1 MLRKFFVL
9 GFVILSISFVS
20 AQSKI
25 AVLPATGKGKSAQM
39 AKSLA
44 KEIKTIYKTVKDVN
58 LIDAERVLS
67 ATERSDFDACS
78 TKQKCVA
85 ERSKGISK
93 VDMILFPVVRN
104 KEGTFNV
111 TLYIFS
117 TKSGKRVAKPVVK
130 GEEDIDAEDLAAD
143 IAAALIEASS
153 NLSVETDETDS
164 EEDEED
170 SGSSSSARTEK
181 KEEVVEK
188 VSPREQKNRIRAGF
202 KTYKSGDAKGAAKLF
217 REGGDETLAGMAE
230 DIDNAVQNARKLIK
244 DKDFG
249 EAVKILNSVEGRDFE
264 LREKGYK
271 ELQFIKETN
280 KKHKYNEPSDSD
292 YTKVRNIFRD
302 IKKDIKAVADW
313 KNAEIAKLDDSMRG
327 ELKEKEKIT
336 RDFERFEKEQRE
348 KEKTMESDHLRKI
361 EKMKSDLENLDS
373 KYRDKISDIERE
385 ISSLNKKLEDGRS
398 SEEVYKTDI
407 ENELKELDK
416 KYKKLSLEQKKQLV
430 MTQKQAKADIEKA
443 EKDNEA
449 KLKDIEKAN
458 ADLDKKIQ
466 ELSKEIEKLNNDFD
480 KNEQRENQQFEKGL
494 AALEATDRKD
504 REDLEKKSTA
514 EIETMNKELEEY
526 DKKIQAS
533 SEKIDKL
540 DREISDYVDKQD
552 QRLQKVQENTDKKRE
567 ELEKKFDTERQAA
580 EGKAEQE
587 YQKGQS
593 ALAKKIEVLES
604 NILKIE
610 DKVDAYEKDPQWKRE
625 KQNLKSATD
634 ELVKYEEA
642 HDAFINKQIAPVVN
656 AHKDNVAKL
665 DASFKTLEGTIKKEI
680 AAYKTKKSAERSAL
694 DKEVKALEKGKPAFE
709 KQLQA
714 KIKAATANREKAMKE
729 IDNRSAA
736 RDKERESKSKGR
748 KAEFDKTINAK
759 RGQLA
764 ALEKQIS
771 ANAAN
776 ADKQRAALSDQLEKS
791 RIANEKKLSDI
802 EIANEKK
809 RETNEA
815 AQEKE
820 RLAIYQKYEQ
830 KMAADKKAVSAQITS
845 LENNM
850 KNLIAQRSK
859 EENTLRANIQN
870 AEKQTDTMQSG
881 WANEA
886 KKRLASYDTNL
897 KNAEKREVAAKAKYE
912 AALKNIENQ
921 YKSKVDTIIQTASKK
936 ASSGGSGAEF
946 TVERDRNF
954 EFSSFTKSI
963 NSTKA
968 DALSARGMEK
978 LRSDD
983 IAGARK
989 DFFEALYADA
999 ESRSALDGLKEIEK
1013 TAAAMYDKAY
1023 KMVTEDPDMAKKI
1036 LIDLRKNLSPKSE
1049 YYLKTLALLEELKAG
1064 E

>member
-9 GFVILSISFVS
+9 CFVVLSISVVS

-25 AVLPATGKGKSAQM
+25 AVLPAAGKGKSAQM
-39 AKSLA
+39 AKNLA
-44 KEIKTIYKTVKDVN
+44 KEIKSIYKTVKDVN

-67 ATERSDFDACS
+67 ASERSDFNACS

-85 ERSKGISK
+85 DRSKGINK
-93 VDMILFPVVRN
+93 VDMILFPVVRS

-143 IAAALIEASS
+143 IAAALIDASS
-153 NLSVETDETDS
+153 NLTVETDETDG
-164 EEDEED
+164 EDDEDD
-170 SGSSSSARTEK
+170 SGSSASAGK
-181 KEEVVEK
+181 KEEVIEK
-188 VSPREQKNRIRAGF
+188 VSPREQKNRLRAGF
-202 KTYKSGDAKGAAKLF
+202 KAYKSGDAKGAAKLF
-217 REGGDETLAGMAE
+217 REGGDETLARMAE
-230 DIDNAVQNARKLIK
+230 DIDNAVQNAKKLIK

-249 EAVKILNSVEGRDFE
+249 EAVKILNSVESRDFE

-292 YTKVRNIFRD
+292 YTKVKNIFRD

-313 KNAEIAKLDDSMRG
+313 KNKEIEKLDDSMRG
-327 ELKEKEKIT
+327 ELKQKERIT

-348 KEKTMESDHLRKI
+348 KEKNMESDHLKKI

-385 ISSLNKKLEDGRS
+385 ISSLNKKLEDTRS
-398 SEEVYKTDI
+398 PEEVYKTDI
-407 ENELKELDK
+407 EGELKELDK
-416 KYKKLSLEQKKQLV
+416 KYKRLSLEQKKQLV

-480 KNEQRENQQFEKGL
+480 KNEQRESQQFEKGL
-494 AALEATDRKD
+494 AAQEAKDRKD
-504 REDLEKKSTA
+504 REDLEKKSSA
-514 EIETMNKELEEY
+514 EIEAMNKELEEY
-526 DKKIQAS
+526 DKKIQAAA
-533 SEKIDKL
+533 EKIDKL

-567 ELEKKFDTERQAA
+567 EFERKFDADRQSA
-580 EGKAEQE
+580 ESKAEQE

-593 ALAKKIEVLES
+593 ALARKIELLES
-604 NILKIE
+604 SILKIE
-610 DKVDAYEKDPQWKRE
+610 DKVDNYEKDPKWKNE
-625 KQNLKSATD
+625 KKNLKSATD
-634 ELVKYEEA
+634 ELIKYEDA

-656 AHKDNVAKL
+656 AHKENVAKL

-680 AAYKTKKSAERSAL
+680 AAYKTKKNAERSSL
-694 DKEVKALEKGKPAFE
+694 DKEVKSLEKGKPAFE

-714 KIKAATANREKAMKE
+714 KIRTATANREKQMKA
-729 IDNRSAA
+729 IDSRSAA
-736 RDKERESKSKGR
+736 RDKERESKSKAR
-748 KAEFDKTINAK
+748 KTEFDKTVDAK
-759 RGQLA
+759 RKQLA

-771 ANAAN
+771 VNTAN
-776 ADKQRAALSDQLEKS
+776 ADKQRAALSDQLEKT
-791 RIANEKKLSDI
+791 RIANEKKLSDL

-809 RETNEA
+809 REANEA

-830 KMAADKKAVSAQITS
+830 KMAADRKEVNAKIAQF
-845 LENNM
+845 ENNM
-850 KNLIAQRSK
+850 RNLIAQRGK

-886 KKRLASYDTNL
+886 KKRLAAYDANL
-897 KNAEKREVAAKAKYE
+897 KNAEKKEVAAKAKYE
-912 AALKNIENQ
+912 AALKSIENQ
-921 YKSKVDTIIQTASKK
+921 YKSKVDAIIQTASKK
-936 ASSGGSGAEF
+936 ASSGGAGAEF

-954 EFSSFTKSI
+954 EFSSYTKSI
-963 NSTKA
+963 NATKA

-978 LRSDD
+978 LKSDD

-989 DFFEALYADA
+989 DFFEALYADT
-999 ESRSALDGLKEIEK
+999 ESKSALDGLKEIEK
-1013 TAAAMYDKAY
+1013 TAGAMYDKAY

-1036 LIDLRKNLSPKSE
+1036 LIDLRRNLSPKSE